1 MKIVIII
8 VIIILNLLGLTI
20 FIMNLLKPKKEWL
33 FAIHGSLYEDFNTSN
48 NKIHKM
54 RLRYRLYDSYMFTD
68 RPYHETHRISLNLLI
83 SSVQKMIKKEKN
95 PPNAT
100 LVLSET
106 NSSKF
111 ETCIIEIIDIKS
123 LGHKIKSNIYFDI
136 TFKILANKNINL
148 DFKKNKTNV
157 YLTIDNFESV
167 EGSSCYNPEMGYF
180 VSMTESCR
188 DHCINCPYHDC
199 KYTKLRTYN
208 RENGNYSPAKIFCP
222 KPEPE
227 PKPKPKP
234 KSEPENDCKN
244 CHYNQSGMKCICIN
258 KDTECTNNDWT
269 RYNLCESDNFVSEYS
284 HHYAYG
290 DGGDDGNN

>member
-1 MKIVIII
+1 
-8 VIIILNLLGLTI
+8 
-20 FIMNLLKPKKEWL
+20 MNLLKPKKEWL
-33 FAIHGSLYEDFNTSN
+33 FAVHGSLYEDFNTSN

-100 LVLSET
+100 LVLSE
-106 NSSKF
+106 NDLSNFK
-111 ETCIIEIIDIKS
+111 TCIIEIIDIKN

-157 YLTIDNFESV
+157 YLTIDNFGME
-167 EGSSCYNPEMGYF
+167 EGNFACRNADDADEYYF
-180 VSMTESCR
+180 VSTTEPCR
-188 DHCINCPYHDC
+188 EHCINCRYHDC
-199 KYTKLRTYN
+199 NNKLKTYN
-208 RENGNYSPAKIFCP
+208 RDTGNYSKAKIFCP

-234 KSEPENDCKN
+234 KSEPENDCKS
-244 CHYNQSGMKCICIN
+244 CHYDQSGNNCICIN
-258 KDTECTNNDWT
+258 KDTKCTNDNWT
-269 RYNLCESDNFVSEYS
+269 RYNLCESDNYLYENSDR
-284 HHYAYG
+284 YAYKLPKPNT
-290 DGGDDGNN
+290 DDKDPNGT